1 MRRVTAMLTPVQDK
15 LFPCLLFLTYW
26 QTHKIATLNVN
37 CVSAM
42 TRLRMLTEF
51 LHKQETDIILLQE
64 VAHTNFDLIR
74 GYNT

>member
-1 MRRVTAMLTPVQDK
+1 
-15 LFPCLLFLTYW
+15 
-26 QTHKIATLNVN
+26 
-37 CVSAM
+37 M

-74 GYNT
+74 GYNAYTNVGINKRSMAMLTREAIKLPIITRLPSG